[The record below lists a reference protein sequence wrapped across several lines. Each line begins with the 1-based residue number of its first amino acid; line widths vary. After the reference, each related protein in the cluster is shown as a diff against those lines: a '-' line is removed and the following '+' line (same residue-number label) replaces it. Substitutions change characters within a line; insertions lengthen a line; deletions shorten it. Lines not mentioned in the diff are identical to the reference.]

1 MYGEIIMNKGKT
13 RVEKDLPF
21 RVSGLR
27 LAAVSILPTLVLW
40 SHLTLAQGLNQQS
53 FHSPEEASS
62 ALFAAAQQTDNRA
75 LLAILGPAGKDL
87 TSSGDPAEDR
97 RERERFVA
105 KYKQMHRVTKEY
117 SGVMILYLGAENW
130 PLPIPLVEK
139 HSVWYFDTDIGK
151 GEILARRVGGN
162 ELAAIDACYQLV
174 NAEDQ
179 HYARANNGEHRYA
192 LKFIGDNDGSEGL
205 FSSENGEQSAS
216 PLDTLIVSAGVEN
229 GTTASHD
236 PVPFNGY
243 YFRILTAQG
252 NNAEGGAKSYLVNGN
267 MVGGFAFVAYPA
279 VYRSSGV
286 MTFIVNQNGVVY
298 QKDLGPDTEKIA
310 NAMSEYDPDST
321 WELAD

>member
-1 MYGEIIMNKGKT
+1 MNKGKT

-286 MTFIVNQNGVVY
+286 MTFIVNQNGAVY